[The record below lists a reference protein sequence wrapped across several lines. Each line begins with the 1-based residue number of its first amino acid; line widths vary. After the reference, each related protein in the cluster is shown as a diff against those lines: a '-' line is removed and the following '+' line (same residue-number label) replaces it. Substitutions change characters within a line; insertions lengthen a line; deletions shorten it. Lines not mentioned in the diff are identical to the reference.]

1 MHNRYADLNPEK
13 ALIFRIIHRDNLP
26 WVMDNGLYCG
36 NSEVKAPDWVNIGNP
51 ELISKRAAHTVQTPP
66 GGFLNDYVPFYFTP
80 FSPMLLN
87 IKTGRGGIPK
97 RSNDEIVILVSSLR
111 RVASDANLRWLLR
124 TAMPPTNGPTTTVAW
139 SIWARSTGP
148 SFRPVTSDAPR
159 TIRPSSSAT
168 KPRRSSISTCPS
180 APCWASFATPLF

>member
-66 GGFLNDYVPFYFTP
+66 GGFLNDYVPF
-80 FSPMLLN
+80 LLH
-87 IKTGRGGIPK
+87 
-97 RSNDEIVILVSSLR
+97 
-111 RVASDANLRWLLR
+111 ALL
-124 TAMPPTNGPTTTVAW
+124 AHAAEHQDW
-139 SIWARSTGP
+139 
-148 SFRPVTSDAPR
+148 
-159 TIRPSSSAT
+159 
-168 KPRRSSISTCPS
+168 PRRHPQTQQ
-180 APCWASFATPLF
+180 